1 MPAGLWSRSMKV
13 AHLSDLHF
21 GSHVSREKLE
31 SLKSDL
37 ISHGL
42 ELLVITGDVTDRG
55 RISQFRWAHAFLRS
69 LQIPFIMVPGNREIG
84 FSAVWE
90 WMLPSFAMRRYRHY
104 FGASDQ
110 VVYHSDSS
118 KVVFMGL
125 NSVHSF
131 PSWPGTVS
139 RETRHW
145 LKEQASRFE
154 DYLKVLFLHHPVL
167 PVIRGSSFWA
177 HSLSDAGEILNI
189 CTQNGIKLILQGHKH
204 RSAVME
210 VNFPQR
216 EARVVVSSCGAP
228 LMSRWDSVYHLMDL
242 SPATILIHPREFF
255 EGEFVEKG
263 SYEFFPDGNRAADRA
278 GTCQSVTSE
287 GLRPIASRKPTRILH

>member
-1 MPAGLWSRSMKV
+1 MKA

-21 GSHVSREKLE
+21 GSHVSSEKLD
-31 SLKSDL
+31 SLRKDL
-37 ISHGL
+37 LSQAL

-55 RISQFRWAHAFLRS
+55 RLSQFRWARAFFRS
-69 LQIPFIMVPGNREIG
+69 LEIPFIIVPGNREVG

-90 WMLPSFAMRRYRHY
+90 WMLPHFAMRRYSHF
-104 FGASDQ
+104 FGASDR
-110 VVYHSDSS
+110 VVYCSESN
-118 KVVFMGL
+118 KVVFIGL

-131 PSWPGTVS
+131 PSWPGKVS
-139 RETRHW
+139 RETRYW

-154 DYLKVLFLHHPVL
+154 DYLKVLFLHHPVV

-210 VNFPQR
+210 VNFPER

-228 LMSRWDSVYHLMDL
+228 LMSRWDSVYHIMEV
-242 SPATILIHPREFF
+242 SPASIVIHPREFF

-263 SYEFFPDGNRAADRA
+263 CYEFFPNGDRNDCRV
-278 GTCQSVTSE
+278 GTCQGRSSDVFRSK
-287 GLRPIASRKPTRILH
+287 ASSKTPENMH

>member
-1 MPAGLWSRSMKV
+1 MKT

-21 GSHVSREKLE
+21 GSHVSREKLD
-31 SLKSDL
+31 SLRNDL
-37 ISHGL
+37 VSHGL
-42 ELLVITGDVTDRG
+42 ELLVITGDITDRG
-55 RISQFRWAHAFLRS
+55 RISQFRWAQSFLSS
-69 LQIPFIMVPGNREIG
+69 LEIPFITVPGNREVA

-90 WMLPSFAMRRYRHY
+90 WMLPRFAMRRYSHF
-104 FGASDQ
+104 FGASDR
-110 VVYHSDSS
+110 VIYCSESN
-118 KVVFMGL
+118 KVVFIGL

-131 PSWPGTVS
+131 PSWPGKVS
-139 RETRHW
+139 RDTRYW

-189 CTQNGIKLILQGHKH
+189 CTQTGIKLVLQGHKH

-210 VNFPQR
+210 VNLPQR

-228 LMSRWDSVYHLMDL
+228 LMSRWDSVYHLMEL
-242 SPATILIHPREFF
+242 SSTRIVIHTREFF

-263 SYEFFPDGNRAADRA
+263 CYEFFPDGRRT
-278 GTCQSVTSE
+278 GRGVETCQS
-287 GLRPIASRKPTRILH
+287 LIA

>member
-1 MPAGLWSRSMKV
+1 MKA

-21 GSHVSREKLE
+21 GNHVSSEKLD
-31 SLKSDL
+31 SLKNDL
-37 ISHGL
+37 VSHGL

-55 RISQFRWAHAFLRS
+55 RISQFRWAQAFLKS
-69 LQIPFIMVPGNREIG
+69 LQIPFIVVPGNREIG

-90 WMLPSFAMRRYRHY
+90 WMLPSFAMRRYSHF
-104 FGASDQ
+104 FGASDR
-110 VVYHSDSS
+110 VVYRSESNR
-118 KVVFMGL
+118 VVFMGL
-125 NSVHSF
+125 NSVHAF

-139 RETRHW
+139 RETRYW
-145 LKEQASRFE
+145 LREQASRFE

-216 EARVVVSSCGAP
+216 EAKVVVSSCGAP
-228 LMSRWDSVYHLMDL
+228 LMSRWDSVYHLMEL
-242 SPATILIHPREFF
+242 SSDSIVIHPREFF
-255 EGEFVEKG
+255 EGKFVAKG
-263 SYEFFPDGNRAADRA
+263 CYEFFPN
-278 GTCQSVTSE
+278 
-287 GLRPIASRKPTRILH
+287 GLRTDRQPETSQSLVTDDLRSIESKKPSRILH